1 MMLSLGTAVFRECG
15 QIEGM
20 RTMKHLR
27 IAILAALLA
36 GLLSGCIQN
45 DTVIQVRPDGS
56 GFIRETVLYSNTMLD
71 FMVSMAQM
79 DRSGDEDD
87 HAPNKEPD
95 RDKGTPPKEAKKTR
109 DDIISDMAKDADKQ
123 VKQFGGEVTFVES
136 RPVRTETAAGY
147 TALYSFKDINLIRV
161 NQNPGDKVEGDKS
174 RNNGGVK
181 KEETLSFKF
190 EKGSPSRLTVFSP
203 ELKGIGGEKSSADEK
218 TKGIGDSTGKPPE
231 KENLDMLKAMFQD
244 MKLSISLS
252 IVGTITRTNATYR
265 ERTTLTL
272 MEIDFGK
279 IIGDY
284 ELLKKM
290 NEAKPKSVEE
300 TKVLL
305 KGIPGFKLEL
315 NYPVVV
321 EFQ

>member
-1 MMLSLGTAVFRECG
+1 
-15 QIEGM
+15 
-20 RTMKHLR
+20 MKH
-27 IAILAALLA
+27 IKMKVLAALLA

-45 DTVIQVRPDGS
+45 DTVIQVHPDGS

-79 DRSGDEDD
+79 DNPGDKDD
-87 HAPNKEPD
+87 HTPNKESN
-95 RDKGTPPKEAKKTR
+95 GAQGSPPKPVKKTR
-109 DDIISDMAKDADKQ
+109 DDIIRDMAKDAGKQ
-123 VKQFGGEVTFVES
+123 VRQFGGAVTFIES
-136 RPVRTETAAGY
+136 KPFKTETAGGY
-147 TALYSFKDINLIRV
+147 TALYSFKDINMIRV

-174 RNNGGVK
+174 KNNGGVK
-181 KEETLSFKF
+181 KEETLSFQF
-190 EKGSPSRLTVFSP
+190 EKGSPSRLTVLSP

-231 KENLDMLKAMFQD
+231 KESLDMLKAMFQD

-265 ERTTLTL
+265 DGTTLTL

-279 IIGDY
+279 IVGDY

-290 NEAKPKSVEE
+290 NEAKPQSVEE
-300 TKVLL
+300 TKTLL
-305 KGIPGFKLEL
+305 KGLPGFRLEL